1 MSGKAKR
8 RIFINKSNIL
18 INNSH
23 PSLKA
28 PLTHRSIKSA
38 VIKVAEGENA
48 SISSLFLNFVEKKE
62 IKKINNKYLNHDY
75 FTDII
80 TFPYEINKSSVQGE
94 IFMCLDVIK
103 ENSSFYNVSYKNE
116 FERVLV
122 HGCLH
127 LTGYNDKTRK
137 QKELIRARENFYLN
151 M

>member
-1 MSGKAKR
+1 LPGKAKR

-28 PLTHRSIKSA
+28 PLTYRSIKSA
-38 VIKVAEGENA
+38 VKKVTEGENA
-48 SISSLFLNFVEKKE
+48 SISSLLLNFVEKKE
-62 IKKINNKYLNHDY
+62 IKKINNKYLNHNY

-80 TFPYEINKSSVQGE
+80 TFPYESKKSSIQGE

-103 ENSSFYNVSYKNE
+103 ENAPVYNVSYKNE
-116 FERVLV
+116 FERVLI

-137 QKELIRARENFYLN
+137 QKELIRAKENFYLS
-151 M
+151 